1 VSPSDQLPLTVG
13 RLLQARSRTRA
24 DHAFLVCDDRAL
36 TYTELAERSAALA
49 RGLIASGLGAGSR
62 LGLIYPNGP
71 ELAVAALAAARIG
84 AIAVPLSTFSTY
96 LELRTLLLNA
106 DVDTVIACAGYR
118 SHDYVETLSAAV
130 PKLDLRLQPPLYSPV
145 VPTLRRVVVDMP
157 PRPDVHPGGTLSS
170 VLHAGARVDG
180 QVLRAL
186 EDLVQPSDRLVI
198 VHTSGSTADPKGVIH
213 THGALVN
220 HLHVL
225 NGIRRFTEDDVL
237 FCNSPFF
244 WIGGYAY
251 ALLATLESGGTL
263 VCSNA
268 DKPSL
273 VLDLIE
279 RTRPTIVNGF
289 AQAVAYLPKD
299 PTFARRD
306 LSSIKKGNLY
316 PIMSEEVRPVDP
328 ELRHNMLGMTETGS
342 VCLAS
347 EDETD
352 QPERRRGSFGRLVPG
367 FEGSVIAVDSEAVQ
381 KVGEV
386 GELWLRGPALMDGYC
401 GKERHETF
409 DRDGWYHTGDLFS
422 VDGDGFF
429 YFKGRSGEMIK
440 TSGANVSPREVE
452 AAIWEETGLVSH
464 AFGLDDPSAGQRV
477 VAVVRVP
484 ANMTPPDPDLLTS
497 RLRSRLSAYKV
508 PKQLLVIDD
517 DDVPIMSSGKVDI
530 RILKERAH
538 AG

>member
-1 VSPSDQLPLTVG
+1 VSHSAQSPLTVG
-13 RLLQARSRTRA
+13 ELLEARSRTRA
-24 DHAFLVCDDRAL
+24 NHPFLVCDDRTL
-36 TYTELAERSAALA
+36 TYAELAKRSAALA
-49 RGLIASGLGAGSR
+49 RGLIASGLSAGSR
-62 LGLIYPNGP
+62 LGLLYPNGP
-71 ELAVAALAAARIG
+71 EFAVAALAAARVG
-84 AIAVPLSTFSTY
+84 ATAVPLSTFSTY
-96 LELRTLLLNA
+96 LELRTLLLDA

-118 SHDYVETLSAAV
+118 AHDYVETLCAAV
-130 PKLDLRLQPPLYSPV
+130 PGLDLHIRPPLYAPV
-145 VPTLRRVVVDMP
+145 VPTLRRVIVDTP
-157 PRPDVHPGGTLSS
+157 PRPDVHPACTLSS
-170 VLHAGARVDG
+170 VLHAGDRVDG
-180 QVLRAL
+180 HVLRAL
-186 EDLVQPSDRLVI
+186 QEDVRPSDRLVI

-220 HLHVL
+220 HLRVL
-225 NGIRRFTEDDVL
+225 NGMRQFTEDDVL

-251 ALLATLESGGTL
+251 ALLATLDSGGTL
-263 VCSNA
+263 ACSNA
-268 DKPSL
+268 DKPSRM
-273 VLDLIE
+273 LDLIE
-279 RTRPTIVNGF
+279 RTRPTMVNGF
-289 AQAVAYLPKD
+289 AQAVAHLPKD

-316 PIMSEEVRPVDP
+316 PIMSEELRPVDP

-352 QPERRRGSFGRLVPG
+352 QPEHRRGSFGHLVPG
-367 FEGSVIAVDSEAVQ
+367 FEGTVVAADSDAVQ
-381 KVGEV
+381 TVGEV

-401 GKERHETF
+401 GRERHETF

-422 VDGDGFF
+422 MDGEGFF

-452 AAIWEETGLVSH
+452 AAILEETGLVAH

-484 ANMTPPDPDLLTS
+484 ANISPPDPVMLTS

-508 PKQLLVIDD
+508 PKQFLMIDD
-517 DDVPIMSSGKVDI
+517 DEVPIMSSGKVDI
-530 RILKERAH
+530 RVLKERAH